1 MGKYLA
7 LQIIAGRLEY
17 KAVIE
22 RYGKY
27 KATIDNVIEE
37 KGYEIDSKGNCVP
50 KTV

>member
-7 LQIIAGRLEY
+7 LQIIAGRLGY
-17 KAVIE
+17 RAVIE

-27 KATIDNVIEE
+27 KATIDGVIEK

>member
-7 LQIIAGRLEY
+7 LQIIASRLEY

-27 KATIDNVIEE
+27 KTVIDSVIEE

-50 KTV
+50 KTA

>member
-17 KAVIE
+17 KAVIA
-22 RYGKY
+22 R
-27 KATIDNVIEE
+27 
-37 KGYEIDSKGNCVP
+37 YEIDSKGNCVP

>member
-17 KAVIE
+17 KAVIA

-27 KATIDNVIEE
+27 KTVIDGVIEE
-37 KGYEIDSKGNCVP
+37 KGYKIDSKGNCVP